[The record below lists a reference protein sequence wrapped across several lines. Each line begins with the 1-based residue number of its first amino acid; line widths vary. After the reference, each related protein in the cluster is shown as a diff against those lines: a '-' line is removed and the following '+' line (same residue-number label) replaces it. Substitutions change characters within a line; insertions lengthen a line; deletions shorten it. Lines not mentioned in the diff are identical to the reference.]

1 MFNRNKMKKN
11 NVKKYFE
18 NSKDYINRW
27 VVSYAD
33 FTTVLL
39 ALFVFLFALSNNDNI
54 KIKDFKDSIKKEF
67 KQEKTIN
74 KTAINENENKDN
86 VINETSKNDSLFEL
100 VKNNL
105 GNDNKI
111 EIIQSGKGIT
121 LRLKDTL
128 LFDSASAEIKPNSL
142 DTISDIANFLTT
154 VDNPVIIEGHTDSIP
169 IKNSIYATNWELSSA
184 RAINLIKY
192 LTENYKLSPK
202 RLSAVGYGEYA
213 PIYDNTTNKGREK
226 NRRVDIII
234 LDNKIKKEVKE

>member
-1 MFNRNKMKKN
+1 MK
-11 NVKKYFE
+11 
-18 NSKDYINRW
+18 
-27 VVSYAD
+27 
-33 FTTVLL
+33 
-39 ALFVFLFALSNNDNI
+39 I
-54 KIKDFKDSIKKEF
+54 KIKDFKESIKKEF
-67 KQEKTIN
+67 KQEKFLSKNTLP
-74 KTAINENENKDN
+74 KNENEIN
-86 VINETSKNDSLFEL
+86 VINEAEKNDSLFEL

-105 GNDNKI
+105 GKDSKI
-111 EIIQSGKGIT
+111 EVIENEKGIT

-128 LFDSASAEIKPNSL
+128 LFDSASAEIKNSSL
-142 DTISDIANFLTT
+142 NTVSDIANFLTT
-154 VDNPVIIEGHTDSIP
+154 IDNPVIIEGHTDSIP
-169 IKNSIYATNWELSSA
+169 IKNSVYATNWELSSA

>member
-1 MFNRNKMKKN
+1 MMKKN
-11 NVKKYFE
+11 NIKKYFE

-54 KIKDFKDSIKKEF
+54 KIKDLKDSIKREF
-67 KQEKTIN
+67 KQEKFLSKNTLP
-74 KTAINENENKDN
+74 KNENEIN
-86 VINETSKNDSLFEL
+86 VINEAEKNDSLFEL

-105 GNDNKI
+105 GKDSKI
-111 EIIQSGKGIT
+111 EVIENEKGIT

-128 LFDSASAEIKPNSL
+128 LFDSASAEIKNSSL
-142 DTISDIANFLTT
+142 NTVSDIANFLTT
-154 VDNPVIIEGHTDSIP
+154 IDNPVIIEGHTDSIP
-169 IKNSIYATNWELSSA
+169 IKNSVYATNWELSSA

>member
-1 MFNRNKMKKN
+1 MMKKN
-11 NVKKYFE
+11 NIKKYFE

-39 ALFVFLFALSNNDNI
+39 ALFVFLFSLSNNDNI
-54 KIKDFKDSIKKEF
+54 KIKDFKESIKKEF
-67 KQEKTIN
+67 KQEKFLSKNTLP
-74 KTAINENENKDN
+74 KNENEIN
-86 VINETSKNDSLFEL
+86 VINEAEKNDSLFEL

-105 GNDNKI
+105 GKDSKI
-111 EIIQSGKGIT
+111 EVIENEKGIT

-128 LFDSASAEIKPNSL
+128 LFDSASAEIKNSSL
-142 DTISDIANFLTT
+142 NTVSDIANFLTT
-154 VDNPVIIEGHTDSIP
+154 IDNPVIIEGHTDSIP
-169 IKNSIYATNWELSSA
+169 IKNSVYATNWELSSA

>member
-1 MFNRNKMKKN
+1 MKKT
-11 NVKKYFE
+11 KYFE

-33 FTTVLL
+33 FTTILL

-54 KIKDFKDSIKKEF
+54 KIKDFKESIKKEF
-67 KQEKTIN
+67 KNEK
-74 KTAINENENKDN
+74 
-86 VINETSKNDSLFEL
+86 VINELSTSNINNIDNTVNQATVKDSLFEL
-100 VKNNL
+100 VKTNL

-111 EIIQSGKGIT
+111 EVIENEKGIT

-128 LFDSASAEIKPNSL
+128 LFDSGSADIKENSIS
-142 DTISDIANFLTT
+142 TISNIANFLTT
-154 VDNPVIIEGHTDSIP
+154 IDNPVIIEGHTDSIP

-184 RAINLIKY
+184 RAINIIKY

-234 LDNKIKKEVKE
+234 LENKIKKEVN

>member
-1 MFNRNKMKKN
+1 MKKT
-11 NVKKYFE
+11 KYFE

-33 FTTVLL
+33 FTTILL

-54 KIKDFKDSIKKEF
+54 KIKDFKESIKKEF
-67 KQEKTIN
+67 KNEK
-74 KTAINENENKDN
+74 
-86 VINETSKNDSLFEL
+86 VINELSTSNINNIDNTVNQATVKDSLFEL
-100 VKNNL
+100 VKTNL

-111 EIIQSGKGIT
+111 EVIENEKGIT

-128 LFDSASAEIKPNSL
+128 LFDSGSADIKENSIS
-142 DTISDIANFLTT
+142 TISNIANFLTT
-154 VDNPVIIEGHTDSIP
+154 IDNPVIIEGHTDSIP

-184 RAINLIKY
+184 RAINIIKY
-192 LTENYKLSPK
+192 LTENYQLSPK

-234 LDNKIKKEVKE
+234 LENKIKKEVN

>member
-1 MFNRNKMKKN
+1 MMKKN
-11 NVKKYFE
+11 NIKKYFE

-54 KIKDFKDSIKKEF
+54 KIKDFKESIKKEF
-67 KQEKTIN
+67 KQEKFLSKNTLP
-74 KTAINENENKDN
+74 KNENEIN
-86 VINETSKNDSLFEL
+86 VINEAEKNDSLFEL

-105 GNDNKI
+105 GKDSKI
-111 EIIQSGKGIT
+111 EVIENEKGIT

-128 LFDSASAEIKPNSL
+128 LFDSASAEIKNSSL
-142 DTISDIANFLTT
+142 NTVSDIANFLTT
-154 VDNPVIIEGHTDSIP
+154 IDNPVIIEGHTDSIP
-169 IKNSIYATNWELSSA
+169 IKNSVYATNWELSSA

-234 LDNKIKKEVKE
+234 LDNKIKKEAKE

>member
-1 MFNRNKMKKN
+1 MKKT
-11 NVKKYFE
+11 KYFE

-67 KQEKTIN
+67 KNEK
-74 KTAINENENKDN
+74 AISELSASNIKNIDN
-86 VINETSKNDSLFEL
+86 LVNQATNNDSLFEL
-100 VKNNL
+100 VKTNL

-111 EIIQSGKGIT
+111 EVMTSEKGVT

-128 LFDSASAEIKPNSL
+128 LFDSASANIKDDSIS
-142 DTISDIANFLTT
+142 TISNIANFLTT
-154 VDNPVIIEGHTDSIP
+154 IDNPVIIEGHTDSIP

-234 LDNKIKKEVKE
+234 LDNKIKKEVQE

>member
-1 MFNRNKMKKN
+1 MMKKN
-11 NVKKYFE
+11 NIKKYFE

-54 KIKDFKDSIKKEF
+54 KIKDFKESIKKEF
-67 KQEKTIN
+67 KQEKFLSKNTLP
-74 KTAINENENKDN
+74 KNENEIN
-86 VINETSKNDSLFEL
+86 VINEAEKNDSLFEL

-105 GNDNKI
+105 GKDSKI
-111 EIIQSGKGIT
+111 EVIENEKGIT

-128 LFDSASAEIKPNSL
+128 LFDSASAEIKNSSL
-142 DTISDIANFLTT
+142 KTVSDIANFLTT
-154 VDNPVIIEGHTDSIP
+154 IDNPVIIEGHTDSIP
-169 IKNSIYATNWELSSA
+169 IKNSVYATNWELSSA

>member
-1 MFNRNKMKKN
+1 MMKKN
-11 NVKKYFE
+11 NIKKYFE

-54 KIKDFKDSIKKEF
+54 KIKDFKESIKKEF
-67 KQEKTIN
+67 KQEKFLSKNTLQ
-74 KTAINENENKDN
+74 KNENEIN
-86 VINETSKNDSLFEL
+86 VTNETEKNDSLFEL

-105 GNDNKI
+105 GKDSKI
-111 EIIQSGKGIT
+111 EVIANEKGIT

-128 LFDSASAEIKPNSL
+128 LFDSASAEIKNSSL
-142 DTISDIANFLTT
+142 KTVSDIANFLTT
-154 VDNPVIIEGHTDSIP
+154 IDNPVIIEGHTDSIP
-169 IKNSIYATNWELSSA
+169 IKNSVYATNWELSSA

>member
-1 MFNRNKMKKN
+1 MMKKN
-11 NVKKYFE
+11 NIKKYFE

-54 KIKDFKDSIKKEF
+54 KIKDFKESIKIEF
-67 KQEKTIN
+67 KQEKFLSKNTLP
-74 KTAINENENKDN
+74 KNENEIN
-86 VINETSKNDSLFEL
+86 VINEAEKNDSLFEL

-105 GNDNKI
+105 GKDSKI
-111 EIIQSGKGIT
+111 EVIENEKGIT

-128 LFDSASAEIKPNSL
+128 LFDSASAEIKNSSL
-142 DTISDIANFLTT
+142 NTVSDIANFLTT
-154 VDNPVIIEGHTDSIP
+154 IDNPVIIEGHTDSIP
-169 IKNSIYATNWELSSA
+169 IKNSVYATNWELSSA

>member
-1 MFNRNKMKKN
+1 MMKKN
-11 NVKKYFE
+11 NIKKYFE

-54 KIKDFKDSIKKEF
+54 KIKDFKESIKKEF
-67 KQEKTIN
+67 KQEKLLSKNTLP
-74 KTAINENENKDN
+74 KNENEVD
-86 VINETSKNDSLFEL
+86 VINEAEKNDSLFEL

-105 GNDNKI
+105 GKDSKI
-111 EIIQSGKGIT
+111 EVIANEKGIT

-128 LFDSASAEIKPNSL
+128 LFDSASAEIKNSSL
-142 DTISDIANFLTT
+142 KTVSDIANFLTT
-154 VDNPVIIEGHTDSIP
+154 IDNPVIIEGHTDSIP
-169 IKNSIYATNWELSSA
+169 IKNSVYATNWELSSA

>member
-1 MFNRNKMKKN
+1 MMKKN
-11 NVKKYFE
+11 NIKKYFE
-18 NSKDYINRW
+18 NSKEYINRW

-54 KIKDFKDSIKKEF
+54 KIKDFKESIKKEF
-67 KQEKTIN
+67 KQEKFLSKNTLP
-74 KTAINENENKDN
+74 KNENEIN
-86 VINETSKNDSLFEL
+86 VINEAEKNDSLFEL

-105 GNDNKI
+105 GKDSKI
-111 EIIQSGKGIT
+111 EVIENEKGIT

-128 LFDSASAEIKPNSL
+128 LFDSASAEIKNSSL
-142 DTISDIANFLTT
+142 KTVSDIANFLTT
-154 VDNPVIIEGHTDSIP
+154 IDNPVIIEGHTDSIP
-169 IKNSIYATNWELSSA
+169 IKNSVYATNWELSSA

>member
-1 MFNRNKMKKN
+1 MMKKN
-11 NVKKYFE
+11 NIKKYFE

-54 KIKDFKDSIKKEF
+54 KIKDFKESIKKEF
-67 KQEKTIN
+67 KQEKFLN
-74 KTAINENENKDN
+74 KNTLPKNENEIN
-86 VINETSKNDSLFEL
+86 VINEAEKNDSLFEL

-105 GNDNKI
+105 GKDSKI
-111 EIIQSGKGIT
+111 EVIENEKGIT

-128 LFDSASAEIKPNSL
+128 LFDSASAEIKNSSL
-142 DTISDIANFLTT
+142 NTVSDIANFLTT
-154 VDNPVIIEGHTDSIP
+154 IDNPVIIEGHTDSIP
-169 IKNSIYATNWELSSA
+169 IKNSVYATNWELSSA

>member
-1 MFNRNKMKKN
+1 M
-11 NVKKYFE
+11 
-18 NSKDYINRW
+18 
-27 VVSYAD
+27 
-33 FTTVLL
+33 
-39 ALFVFLFALSNNDNI
+39 
-54 KIKDFKDSIKKEF
+54 
-67 KQEKTIN
+67 
-74 KTAINENENKDN
+74 
-86 VINETSKNDSLFEL
+86 
-100 VKNNL
+100 
-105 GNDNKI
+105 
-111 EIIQSGKGIT
+111 
-121 LRLKDTL
+121 KDTL

>member
-1 MFNRNKMKKN
+1 MKKN

-86 VINETSKNDSLFEL
+86 VINETSKKDSLFEL

>member
-1 MFNRNKMKKN
+1 MMKKN
-11 NVKKYFE
+11 NIKKYFE

-54 KIKDFKDSIKKEF
+54 KIKDFKESIKKEF
-67 KQEKTIN
+67 KQEKFLSKNTLP
-74 KTAINENENKDN
+74 KNENEIN
-86 VINETSKNDSLFEL
+86 VINEAEKNDSLFEL

-105 GNDNKI
+105 GKDSKI
-111 EIIQSGKGIT
+111 EVIENEKGIT

-128 LFDSASAEIKPNSL
+128 LFDSASAEIKNSSL
-142 DTISDIANFLTT
+142 KTVSDIANFLTT
-154 VDNPVIIEGHTDSIP
+154 IDNPVIIEGHTDSIP
-169 IKNSIYATNWELSSA
+169 IKNSMYATNWELSSA

>member
-1 MFNRNKMKKN
+1 MKKN

-54 KIKDFKDSIKKEF
+54 KIKNFKDSIKKEF
-67 KQEKTIN
+67 RQEKIIN
-74 KTAINENENKDN
+74 KTAIDENENKDN

-111 EIIQSGKGIT
+111 EIIKSGKGIT

>member
-1 MFNRNKMKKN
+1 MVNRNKMKKN

-67 KQEKTIN
+67 KQEKTIH
-74 KTAINENENKDN
+74 KTAIDENENKDN

-111 EIIQSGKGIT
+111 EIIQSGNGIT

>member
-1 MFNRNKMKKN
+1 MKKT
-11 NVKKYFE
+11 KYFE

-27 VVSYAD
+27 IVSYAD
-33 FTTVLL
+33 FTTILL

-67 KQEKTIN
+67 KNEKTIN
-74 KTAINENENKDN
+74 ETPISNTNNIDNLANQAI
-86 VINETSKNDSLFEL
+86 SKNSLFEL
-100 VKNNL
+100 VKTNL

-111 EIIQSGKGIT
+111 EVMESEKGIT

-128 LFDSASAEIKPNSL
+128 LFDSASANIKDDSIS
-142 DTISDIANFLTT
+142 TISNIANFLTT
-154 VDNPVIIEGHTDSIP
+154 IDNPVIIEGHTDSIP

-184 RAINLIKY
+184 RAITLIKY
-192 LTENYKLSPK
+192 LTKNYKLSPK

-234 LDNKIKKEVKE
+234 LDNKIKKEVQE

>member
-1 MFNRNKMKKN
+1 MMKKN
-11 NVKKYFE
+11 NIKKYFE

-54 KIKDFKDSIKKEF
+54 KIKDFKESIKKEF
-67 KQEKTIN
+67 KQEKFLSKNTLP
-74 KTAINENENKDN
+74 KNENEIN
-86 VINETSKNDSLFEL
+86 VINEAEKNDSLFEL

-105 GNDNKI
+105 GKDSKI
-111 EIIQSGKGIT
+111 EVIENEKGIT

-128 LFDSASAEIKPNSL
+128 LFDSASAEIKNSSL
-142 DTISDIANFLTT
+142 NTVSDIANFLTT
-154 VDNPVIIEGHTDSIP
+154 IDNPVIIEGHTDSIP
-169 IKNSIYATNWELSSA
+169 IKNSVYATNWELSSA

>member
-1 MFNRNKMKKN
+1 MKKT
-11 NVKKYFE
+11 KYFE

-33 FTTVLL
+33 FTTILL

-54 KIKDFKDSIKKEF
+54 KIKDFKESIKKEF
-67 KQEKTIN
+67 KNEK
-74 KTAINENENKDN
+74 
-86 VINETSKNDSLFEL
+86 VINELSTSNINNINNTVNQATVKDSLFEL
-100 VKNNL
+100 VKTNL

-111 EIIQSGKGIT
+111 EVIENEKGIT

-128 LFDSASAEIKPNSL
+128 LFDSGSADIKENSIS
-142 DTISDIANFLTT
+142 TISNIANFLTT
-154 VDNPVIIEGHTDSIP
+154 IDNPVIIEGHTDSIP

-184 RAINLIKY
+184 RAINIIKY

-234 LDNKIKKEVKE
+234 LENKIKKEVN

>member
-1 MFNRNKMKKN
+1 MKKN

-67 KQEKTIN
+67 RQEKIIN
-74 KTAINENENKDN
+74 KTAIDENENKDN

-111 EIIQSGKGIT
+111 EIIKSGKGIT

-154 VDNPVIIEGHTDSIP
+154 IDNPVIIEGHTDSIP

>member
-1 MFNRNKMKKN
+1 MKKN

-67 KQEKTIN
+67 KQEKTIH
-74 KTAINENENKDN
+74 KTAIDENENKDN

-111 EIIQSGKGIT
+111 EIIQSGNGIT

>member
-1 MFNRNKMKKN
+1 MMKKN
-11 NVKKYFE
+11 NIKKYFE

-54 KIKDFKDSIKKEF
+54 KIKDFKESIKKEF
-67 KQEKTIN
+67 KQEKFLSKNTLP
-74 KTAINENENKDN
+74 KNENEIN
-86 VINETSKNDSLFEL
+86 VINEAEKNDSLFEL

-105 GNDNKI
+105 GKDSKI
-111 EIIQSGKGIT
+111 EVIENEKGIT

-128 LFDSASAEIKPNSL
+128 LFDSASSEIKNSSL
-142 DTISDIANFLTT
+142 NTVSDIANFLTT
-154 VDNPVIIEGHTDSIP
+154 IDNPVIIEGHTDSIP
-169 IKNSIYATNWELSSA
+169 IKNSVYATNWELSSA

>member
-1 MFNRNKMKKN
+1 MKKN

-67 KQEKTIN
+67 RQEKIIN
-74 KTAINENENKDN
+74 KTAIDENENKDN

-111 EIIQSGKGIT
+111 EIIKSGKGIT